1 LNLKCSDSC
10 AALGFVHGLLE
21 LIRHALGFGA
31 TAVYVARQAVGPL
44 LRRGCPLSHLAGPLL
59 RRVGPLSFL
68 GDLLQKGLCSRRLQ
82 LQGFV
87 DSIARLLLRTEC

>member
-1 LNLKCSDSC
+1 MNLKCSDSC

-44 LRRGCPLSHLAGPLL
+44 LRR
-59 RRVGPLSFL
+59 VGPLSFL

-87 DSIARLLLRTEC
+87 DSVARLLLRTEC